1 MSTELKS
8 TEIRMAYHTRIN
20 EASKE
25 LMTKLEIANYAYKVN
40 GDYEAYARFLEDAA
54 TISRRIAKL
63 QTNLDRFL
71 KSSQPGSTVKL
82 YN

>member
-1 MSTELKS
+1 MNTELKS
-8 TEIRMAYHTRIN
+8 REIEIAYHTRIN

-40 GDYEAYARFLEDAA
+40 SDYEAYASFLEEAA
-54 TISRRIAKL
+54 KISRRIAVL
-63 QTNLDRFL
+63 QENLDRFL
-71 KSSQPGSTVKL
+71 ASGNPESVVML